1 MDKIDKCT
9 WLLYNDKK
17 LNTYLYPKEHTDI
30 FNNSS
35 NNYIQKPKNIKKL
48 IKYCQYCGKE
58 IDFYFSESN
67 TSSYQET
74 FLKEYYYENE

>member
-35 NNYIQKPKNIKKL
+35 NNYIQKPKNKK
-48 IKYCQYCGKE
+48 I
-58 IDFYFSESN
+58 N
-67 TSSYQET
+67 
-74 FLKEYYYENE
+74 